1 MPVYANRVQVSTA
14 STGTGTITLGS
25 ATASYQT
32 FAAAG
37 IADGSIVSYLIT
49 DGSAW
54 EIGTGTYTA
63 SGTTLSRTLVQSST
77 GSLLNLSGTAIVSVI
92 VSAADLANLVVTGTT
107 ASLFGVTNAGPLAL
121 SATGANVITAST
133 NGSERM
139 RITSAGNV
147 GIGTTAPGARLDV
160 AGDAF
165 LSGGG
170 TGNRSLRIGVGR
182 TGDGTTWLDLIGDT
196 TYSTYGARF
205 IRGGGANGE
214 TVLAHRGTG
223 NFSLLAAEAAPL
235 VFSTGSAERMRI
247 SAAGNVGIGTD
258 SPSTQLELKTPSG
271 GSITLSHGS
280 GPGYETVLTSTY
292 SAAESFSISVGGT
305 KYLSMKPNDD
315 LLVSNR
321 NFRIETGSS
330 APNLVF
336 GGAAGGTVSIKAGTG
351 LAGALEFLTGSAERM
366 RITSA
371 GLVGINN
378 TNPTATLHVDGT
390 VAGTM
395 LATQAE
401 AEAGSSSTKLMTPQ
415 RVAQAIAV
423 LAVPA
428 GTVVY
433 VAQNTAP
440 TGYLKANGAA
450 VSRTTYATLFAAI
463 GTTFGTGDGSTTFNL
478 PDMRG
483 QFPRSWDDGRGLD
496 SGRAFG
502 SSQTDALQGH
512 WHNLAST
519 NGQMGSDGGGGAG
532 TSNMRIDGA
541 PATPF
546 PFATSL
552 ITDGTNGTPR
562 TASETRPTNVAL
574 LACIKF

>member
-147 GIGTTAPGARLDV
+147 GIGNTSPNQLLDLYSATSAQLRVSGDSTTNIIVARSSNDTTSPAINFRKFRGTTDV
-160 AGDAF
+160 PVVISSGDIIGTSNYSAYDGT
-165 LSGGG
+165 SAIVAAQIIGQSSVVTG
-170 TGNRSLRIGVGR
+170 TGDIGG
-182 TGDGTTWLDLIGDT
+182 
-196 TYSTYGARF
+196 S
-205 IRGGGANGE
+205 
-214 TVLAHRGTG
+214 
-223 NFSLLAAEAAPL
+223 L
-235 VFSTGSAERMRI
+235 VFTTRTDGAGSTLAERMRI
-247 SAAGNVGIGTD
+247 SPAGNVGIGTS
-258 SPSTQLELKTPSG
+258 SPS
-271 GSITLSHGS
+271 
-280 GPGYETVLTSTY
+280 
-292 SAAESFSISVGGT
+292 
-305 KYLSMKPNDD
+305 
-315 LLVSNR
+315 
-321 NFRIETGSS
+321 
-330 APNLVF
+330 
-336 GGAAGGTVSIKAGTG
+336 
-351 LAGALEFLTGSAERM
+351 
-366 RITSA
+366 
-371 GLVGINN
+371 
-378 TNPTATLHVDGT
+378 ATLTVDGT
-390 VAGTM
+390 VGGTII
-395 LATQAE
+395 ATQAE
-401 AEAGSSSTKLMTPQ
+401 AEAGTSSTKLMTPQ

-450 VSRTTYATLFAAI
+450 VSRTTYAALFAAI
-463 GTTFGTGDGSTTFNL
+463 GTTFGAGDGSTTFNL